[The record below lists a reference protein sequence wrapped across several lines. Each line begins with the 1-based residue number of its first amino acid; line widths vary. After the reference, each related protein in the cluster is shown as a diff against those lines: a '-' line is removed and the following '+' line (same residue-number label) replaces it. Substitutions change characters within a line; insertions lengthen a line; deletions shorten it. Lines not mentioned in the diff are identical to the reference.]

1 MNNFTNFSTRYVTVA
16 KATIYYF
23 LPLSI
28 IGFLY
33 TLMALKLQ
41 KSAEEVQNIA
51 GCRKSPQV
59 QNRKHVAR
67 MVIVFIL
74 GKFNSDFKCNLIFLS
89 IKIIDS
95 FHHLLSTTL
104 DFSTLVLVI

>member
-1 MNNFTNFSTRYVTVA
+1 MTIA

-23 LPLSI
+23 LPLLVI
-28 IGFLY
+28 AILY

-41 KSAEEVQNIA
+41 ESAKEVQNIA
-51 GCRKSPQV
+51 GCLSKSPQI

-74 GKFNSDFKCNLIFLS
+74 GEFI
-89 IKIIDS
+89 
-95 FHHLLSTTL
+95 
-104 DFSTLVLVI
+104 LVIYLKT